1 MRIKTSL
8 SLLRSSTSNNVLWA
22 ILGNLG
28 RVVSQGAYFIILAK
42 TLGVEQFGV
51 FSSAFALVNVA
62 SPFSMFGSGNLLV
75 MNVARDR
82 DSFDR
87 FFGNCIIF
95 LTISGFILLAAL
107 LVLAGF
113 ILPSTPVLIVLFLGM
128 GELVFYRLVDIAAQ
142 AFQAFENMKLAAN
155 TYLLASFFR
164 LALSIAFVFIPVHNA
179 VAWSFI
185 YLISNISV
193 GVFAL
198 LYLTKLAGLPKFDK
212 SLITYTFKNGWAYSL
227 GISATS
233 IYSDVDKIYLS
244 RFDSLAVTGYYNA
257 AYRIILL
264 LITPLQA
271 LVYALNTRMFQSG
284 QNGVSGLIPLLRRIL
299 YIILIYS
306 LVSFLLLLLFRP
318 LIPKILGAGFSSS
331 SVVVVTMFM
340 IVPLASINYV
350 IGDVLMGAGY
360 QKARSVIQIIVAIFA
375 SIFGFFVIQKY
386 SWQGG
391 IMTSVCSQSVLLLS
405 LVIIL
410 IHFVLKEKNAL

>member
-1 MRIKTSL
+1 
-8 SLLRSSTSNNVLWA
+8 
-22 ILGNLG
+22 
-28 RVVSQGAYFIILAK
+28 
-42 TLGVEQFGV
+42 
-51 FSSAFALVNVA
+51 
-62 SPFSMFGSGNLLV
+62 